1 MTMQQTERMGTEKVS
16 RLLIRMAVPAV
27 IAQIVNLLYNIVDRI
42 YIGHIPEIGVPALT
56 GVGLFTPVLM
66 LLMAFSMFI
75 GSGGAPLAS
84 IALGKRD
91 NQRAD
96 RIAGVCFFG
105 LIALSVLLT
114 VGLLLF
120 APQLL
125 RFFGASDTTLPY
137 ALEYGRIYISGTIV
151 VMVTLGMNPFISGQ
165 GFAGTAMLTT
175 VIGAAINIILD
186 PLLIF
191 TFHMGVR
198 GAAIATVLSQTVSAL
213 WIILFLSGRQT
224 TIRLQRCHIRPDW
237 PILSQCM
244 ALGVSSL
251 IMMGTEALLSVIF
264 NRSLSAYGGDM
275 AVGAMTIITGVNA
288 VIFMPLQGVTQ
299 GAQPIMSY
307 NYGAHEYQRVKDV
320 FRLALIVN
328 IMYSLICWAL
338 VRFAA
343 PAIAGIFTN
352 DPALIAEGV
361 KIYEYTPGF
370 VHAKVFVSDD
380 VKAVVGT
387 INLDYRSLYH
397 HFECAAYLYRVS
409 CLPEIEKDFQD
420 TLSKCRSVT
429 PETIRKEKIGYKI
442 GGVLMK
448 FIAPLM

>member
-1 MTMQQTERMGTEKVS
+1 MQQTERMGTEKVS

-352 DPALIAEGV
+352 DPALRKYAAWAMRIYFACIFTLSFQVTCQQGFVALGQARIALLMAFLRKLVLLIPLILVLPRFLADQVFAVFIAE
-361 KIYEYTPGF
+361 P
-370 VHAKVFVSDD
+370 VSD
-380 VKAVVGT
+380 V
-387 INLDYRSLYH
+387 I
-397 HFECAAYLYRVS
+397 AATVT
-409 CLPEIEKDFQD
+409 
-420 TLSKCRSVT
+420 TLLFLTTMNRILHGVN
-429 PETIRKEKIGYKI
+429 ET
-442 GGVLMK
+442 
-448 FIAPLM
+448 